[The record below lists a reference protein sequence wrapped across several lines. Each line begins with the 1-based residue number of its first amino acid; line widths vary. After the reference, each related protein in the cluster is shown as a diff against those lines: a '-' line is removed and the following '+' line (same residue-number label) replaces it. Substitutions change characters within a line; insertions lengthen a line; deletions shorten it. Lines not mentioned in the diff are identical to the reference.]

1 MEETKEWW
9 EDHEAI
15 KWWNDLPLEE
25 KHNRVFY
32 RCSGV
37 KSTFE
42 FEIEDIIDIWE
53 KEVCGK
59 DID

>member
-1 MEETKEWW
+1 MEESKEWW

-32 RCSGV
+32 KCSGV
-37 KSTFE
+37 KSTLE
-42 FEIEDIIDIWE
+42 FEIEDIINI
-53 KEVCGK
+53 
-59 DID
+59 

>member
-1 MEETKEWW
+1 MEESKEWW

-15 KWWNDLPLEE
+15 KWWNDLPLEK
-25 KHNRVFY
+25 KHNKVFY
-32 RCSGV
+32 TCSGV

-42 FEIEDIIDIWE
+42 FEIEDIINIWE